1 MNDEIIRDGAENEE
15 VEEVEIYTLVDEDGV
30 ECQFE
35 CVARYEEGDD
45 MYFAML
51 PLDENGA
58 DEYVI
63 LKLDTDEN
71 GEQALVTVDD
81 DAEFDKI
88 SDIFD
93 DILFSEVDYD
103 EE

>member
-1 MNDEIIRDGAENEE
+1 MADEEIMQGENEGE
-15 VEEVEIYTLVDEDGV
+15 DAEIYTLVDENGV

-35 CVARYEEGDD
+35 CIARYDEGENV
-45 MYFAML
+45 YFAML
-51 PLDENGA
+51 PLDENDS

-63 LKLDTDEN
+63 LKLETDED
-71 GEQALVTVDD
+71 GEQSLVSVDD

-93 DILFSEVDYD
+93 DMLFSEVDYD
-103 EE
+103 DDKE